1 MRMRAIS
8 VFALAAGL
16 LSQSMPLFAH
26 HGTAVF
32 DTDKTLTLKGSVTEW
47 DWSNPHC
54 LLQFDVKNE
63 SGQSVHWIAETQ
75 NPANMV
81 YAGFGKA
88 SFKPGDEVS
97 VTLMPTKNGLPYG
110 RIKQVVLANGKTLNA
125 SGGTINGDT
134 TDSSSAT
141 KPGNSHKK

>member
-1 MRMRAIS
+1 MRIRAIS
-8 VFALAAGL
+8 VLTLAVGL
-16 LSQSMPLFAH
+16 LSISMPLFAH

-32 DTDKTLTLKGSVTEW
+32 DTDKAVSLKGTVTEW

-81 YAGFGKA
+81 YAGWGKA
-88 SFKPGDEVS
+88 SFKPGDEITI
-97 VTLMPTKNGLPYG
+97 TLMPTKNGLPYG
-110 RIKQVVLANGKTLNA
+110 RIKQVVLASGKTLTTAGTNA
-125 SGGTINGDT
+125 DT
-134 TDSSSAT
+134 GSQGASKMS
-141 KPGNSHKK
+141 KQP

>member
-1 MRMRAIS
+1 MRLRAIAAIALTAGFLS
-8 VFALAAGL
+8 V
-16 LSQSMPLFAH
+16 SIPLFAH

-63 SGQSVHWIAETQ
+63 SGQLVHWIAETQ

-81 YAGFGKA
+81 YAGWGKA
-88 SFKPGDEVS
+88 SFKPGDEVT

-110 RIKQVVLANGKTLNA
+110 RINQVVLANGKTLSA
-125 SGGTINGDT
+125 SGGTIKNPDG
-134 TDSSSAT
+134 SSSGS
-141 KPGNSHKK
+141 KSGSYPKQ